1 MQLDSL
7 MICHLV
13 NELNQQ
19 LIGAQIREI
28 HQTDDRMFEIELFR
42 ADAKPMHLLLCAYTP
57 TYLCVLSHKRKNTN
71 FIPSQTFCMSMRKH
85 LEGSRIASVTQ
96 INMDRIVRIEDG
108 KIVM

>member
-28 HQTDDRMFEIELFR
+28 HQTDDRMFEI
-42 ADAKPMHLLLCAYTP
+42 
-57 TYLCVLSHKRKNTN
+57 
-71 FIPSQTFCMSMRKH
+71 
-85 LEGSRIASVTQ
+85 
-96 INMDRIVRIEDG
+96 
-108 KIVM
+108 

>member
-42 ADAKPMHLLLCAYTP
+42 ADAKPMHLPVSYTHLDV
-57 TYLCVLSHKRKNTN
+57 YKRQG
-71 FIPSQTFCMSMRKH
+71 ISD
-85 LEGSRIASVTQ
+85 I
-96 INMDRIVRIEDG
+96 INGLTD
-108 KIVM
+108 

>member
-42 ADAKPMHLLLCAYTP
+42 ADAKPMHLLLCA
-57 TYLCVLSHKRKNTN
+57 
-71 FIPSQTFCMSMRKH
+71 
-85 LEGSRIASVTQ
+85 
-96 INMDRIVRIEDG
+96 
-108 KIVM
+108 

>member
-7 MICHLV
+7 MTCHLV

-42 ADAKPMHLLLCAYTP
+42 VDAKPMHLLLCAYTP

-71 FIPSQTFCMSMRKH
+71 FIPSQHVHAETSGRKLYCLCDPDKH
-85 LEGSRIASVTQ
+85 GPHCPY
-96 INMDRIVRIEDG
+96 
-108 KIVM
+108 